1 MCVCI
6 SHKHDTQTTHL
17 TYIYPLAH
25 PQCFRML
32 VHVKVDEK
40 SSTEGCHQ
48 WGEEQVSPAR
58 QRERTRAAC
67 LGWVLAPPELH
78 SPGRTGDIWPLCLC
92 SGRLFLQG
100 WQLLLNLW
108 ALSQYGKMWFFPP
121 SLYFLKISQG
131 LCVDEESSRLEVLK
145 AFPSFS
151 LKRQLKKSQRREG
164 SAWVIQAPWP
174 GSKKPVISAA
184 GGECWRWW
192 SPKKNTF
199 TYLSQRTE

>member
-1 MCVCI
+1 MFSGISMLSRKRGWECSLGNKCNEIKFVLSSQECICVCI

-40 SSTEGCHQ
+40 KSAGGRHQ

-67 LGWVLAPPELH
+67 LGWVLAPPVLH

-92 SGRLFLQG
+92 SRRLFLQG
-100 WQLLLNLW
+100 RQLLLNLW
-108 ALSQYGKMWFFPP
+108 ALSQYGKM
-121 SLYFLKISQG
+121 
-131 LCVDEESSRLEVLK
+131 
-145 AFPSFS
+145 
-151 LKRQLKKSQRREG
+151 
-164 SAWVIQAPWP
+164 
-174 GSKKPVISAA
+174 
-184 GGECWRWW
+184 
-192 SPKKNTF
+192 
-199 TYLSQRTE
+199 